1 MSTTDPVVY
10 VVDDDEQ
17 LRKALAWLLASVGLE
32 CKGFASA
39 RDFLNQVTAE
49 RPCCVLLDLRMP
61 QMGGLELQEQLAAR
75 GLDIP
80 VIFVTG
86 YGDVPTVVR
95 AMRAGAIDFIEKPF
109 SDQTLIEC
117 VQQAM
122 SRSVEMHKA
131 REVQAGLN
139 ARLER
144 LTQRER
150 EVMEL
155 VIEGLPNKRIA
166 RQLSLSERTVEIH
179 RAHVMEK
186 LEVDSVAGLVSLA
199 LRTRPVSDSHG
210 YTKVYS

>member
-1 MSTTDPVVY
+1 MSTADPVVY
-10 VVDDDEQ
+10 VVDDDEKV
-17 LRKALAWLLASVGLE
+17 RKALAWLLASVGLE
-32 CKGFASA
+32 SKGFASA
-39 RDFLNQVTAE
+39 RDFLGQVTAA
-49 RPCCVLLDLRMP
+49 RPSCVLLDLRMP
-61 QMGGLELQEQLAAR
+61 QMGGLELQERLTAR

-80 VIFVTG
+80 IIFVTG
-86 YGDVPTVVR
+86 YGDVPTAVR

-122 SRSVEMHKA
+122 SRSIEQHKA
-131 REVQAGLN
+131 REEQAGLS
-139 ARLER
+139 ARMDR
-144 LTQRER
+144 LTQREH

-166 RQLSLSERTVEIH
+166 VQLGLSERTVEIH

-186 LEVDSVAGLVSLA
+186 LEVDSVAKLVCLA

-210 YTKVYS
+210 RTKVYS